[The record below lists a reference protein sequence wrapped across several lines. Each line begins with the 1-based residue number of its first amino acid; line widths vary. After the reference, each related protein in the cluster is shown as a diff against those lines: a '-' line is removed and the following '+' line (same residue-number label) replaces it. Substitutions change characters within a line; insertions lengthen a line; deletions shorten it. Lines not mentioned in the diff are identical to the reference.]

1 MRELLRVLRPVEAVP
16 VALLPLDFF
25 FVVDRPLR
33 KTVERAAPLGNLPLA
48 TRPAVARPPDLRD
61 DEPRATGPAC
71 FLADRTSAV
80 TNCSLR
86 IECQPARPICL
97 ANSPSSLT
105 VCVLRSAAVI
115 KGRYLHLTKCV
126 TA

>member
-1 MRELLRVLRPVEAVP
+1 MRELLRVIRPVEVVP
-16 VALLPLDFF
+16 VALPPLDFF

-48 TRPAVARPPDLRD
+48 TRPPDLRD
-61 DEPRATGPAC
+61 VEPRATGPAC
-71 FLADRTSAV
+71 FLAVRTSAV

-97 ANSPSSLT
+97 ANAPSSLT

>member
-1 MRELLRVLRPVEAVP
+1 MRELLRGIRPVEVVP
-16 VALLPLDFF
+16 PDLLPLYFF
-25 FVVDRPLR
+25 FVAERPLR
-33 KTVERAAPLGNLPLA
+33 NAAARATPLGILFLA
-48 TRPAVARPPDLRD
+48 PRPVVVRLVDLRD
-61 DEPRATGPAC
+61 DEARAAGRPC
-71 FLADRTSAV
+71 FLAVRTNAV

-105 VCVLRSAAVI
+105 VCVLRLAAVI

>member
-1 MRELLRVLRPVEAVP
+1 MRELLRVVRPVEVVP
-16 VALLPLDFF
+16 PDLLPLDFF
-25 FVVDRPLR
+25 FVAERPLR
-33 KTVERAAPLGNLPLA
+33 KAAERAAPLGIFPLE
-48 TRPAVARPPDLRD
+48 TRPVVVRPPGLGD
-61 DEPRATGPAC
+61 DEPRAAGLPC
-71 FLADRTSAV
+71 FLAVRTSAV

-105 VCVLRSAAVI
+105 VCVLRLAAVI